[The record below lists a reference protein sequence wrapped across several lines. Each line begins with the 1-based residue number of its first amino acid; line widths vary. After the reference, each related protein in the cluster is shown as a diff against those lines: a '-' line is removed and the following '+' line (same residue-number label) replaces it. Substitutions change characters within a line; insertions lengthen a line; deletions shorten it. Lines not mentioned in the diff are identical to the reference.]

1 MSIIE
6 KIKAINDKI
15 EQNKAQYNF
24 DRQIPKISALS
35 YQKMLIN
42 MNF

>member
-6 KIKAINDKI
+6 KIKAIKI

-24 DRQIPKISALS
+24 DGQIPKISALS